1 MDEYLLILKEV
12 RPMKTFSTAPFS
24 AVAFSKKQWQWIT
37 GSKGDSFP
45 LSHGGFR
52 LAGKLLVT
60 NSDNVPVMVVHIFVI
75 RKDISCF
82 VEQELLKSV
91 ITNKV
96 KASGLKGGFSVNFM
110 RNGLKKIGL
119 NNEAELIEKFQNL
132 KELIIL
138 LNDTNKLIEIGI
150 PEKMTIPKT
159 FSSV

>member
-37 GSKGDSFP
+37 GTKGDSFP
-45 LSHGGFR
+45 LSHSGFR
-52 LAGKLLVT
+52 LAKKLIIM
-60 NSDNVPVMVVHIFVI
+60 NNENEPVMIAHIFVI

-82 VEQELLKSV
+82 VEQELLKTV
-91 ITNKV
+91 LTNKI
-96 KASGLKGGFSVNFM
+96 KASGIKGEFVVKFM
-110 RNGLKKIGL
+110 RKGLKTIGV
-119 NNEAELIEKFQNL
+119 NDEDELIEKFPNL

-138 LNDTNKLIEIGI
+138 LNDTNKPIDINI
-150 PEKMTIPKT
+150 PVKMTIPKT